1 MLRPFLEFERIEAGC
16 DEVGRGCLCGP
27 VVAAAVILPSDFA
40 NAFVND
46 SKKLTRESRNA
57 LVNEIKSEA
66 IAWSIAEASVEEIDR
81 INILRASFLAMS
93 RAIEAL
99 HVQPQHL
106 LIDGNRF
113 SSHLTIPHTCIVKG
127 DGKFAS
133 IAAASILA
141 KVYRDEMMERFA
153 AQYPGYGWETNVGY
167 PTTSH
172 REGILKLGTTPLHR
186 KSFKLLPD
194 QLEFDF

>member
-1 MLRPFLEFERIEAGC
+1 MLSPFLEFERIEAGC

-27 VVAAAVILPSDFA
+27 VVAAAVILPPDFA

-46 SKKLTRESRNA
+46 SKKLTRESRNV

-99 HVQPQHL
+99 NVKPQHL

>member
-1 MLRPFLEFERIEAGC
+1 MLKPFLEFDRIEAGC

-27 VVAAAVILPSDFA
+27 VVAAAVVLPPDFA

-57 LVNEIKSEA
+57 LVCEIKSEA

-93 RAIEAL
+93 RAIEGL
-99 HVQPQHL
+99 QVKPQHL

-113 SSHLTIPHTCIVKG
+113 SSHLTIPFTCIIKG

-141 KVYRDEMMERFA
+141 KVYRDELMERYA
-153 AQYPGYGWETNVGY
+153 EQYPGYGWETNVGY

-172 REGILKLGTTPLHR
+172 RDGILKFGTTPLHR

-194 QLEFDF
+194 QMEFDF